1 MAKSQTARSTI
12 KNDPFATLIPDREAE
27 QAAREEE
34 ANEAAQSGN
43 VANVVVANSDA
54 PSHVAPSG
62 ASTHSVAASNVV
74 TPLRREQPQPVQATS
89 KADGQKKEKLTVHL
103 THDLIE
109 RVKNAAYWNPRL
121 TIASIAEIGVK
132 FAIEQVEREN
142 GGAYPPRESELK
154 GGRPIGS

>member
-27 QAAREEE
+27 QAAEAEE
-34 ANEAAQSGN
+34 ASE
-43 VANVVVANSDA
+43 
-54 PSHVAPSG
+54 
-62 ASTHSVAASNVV
+62 STASNVV
-74 TPLRREQPQPVQATS
+74 TPLRREPTREQAASPVRSEQPRNAEAEP
-89 KADGQKKEKLTVHL
+89 KKGEGQKREKLTVHL

-121 TIASIAEIGVK
+121 TIASIAELGVK
-132 FAIEQVEREN
+132 YAIEQVEKEN
-142 GGAYPPRESELK
+142 GGAYPPREAELK

>member
-34 ANEAAQSGN
+34 ANEEAQSSP
-43 VANVVVANSDA
+43 VASSVA
-54 PSHVAPSG
+54 
-62 ASTHSVAASNVV
+62 TTSVAASNVV
-74 TPLRREQPQPVQATS
+74 TPLRREQPQPPAQATV

-121 TIASIAEIGVK
+121 TIASIAELGVK
-132 FAIEQVEREN
+132 YAIEQVEREN
-142 GGAYPPRESELK
+142 GEPTPRVRANSRAVAPSAPETK
-154 GGRPIGS
+154 

>member
-27 QAAREEE
+27 QAAAEEE
-34 ANEAAQSGN
+34 ANE
-43 VANVVVANSDA
+43 
-54 PSHVAPSG
+54 VAPN
-62 ASTHSVAASNVV
+62 SVAASSVV
-74 TPLRREQPQPVQATS
+74 TPLRRDQARETHRVQAETPQAAPS
-89 KADGQKKEKLTVHL
+89 RVDSGKADGQKKEKLTVHL

-121 TIASIAEIGVK
+121 TIASIAELGVK
-132 FAIEQVEREN
+132 YAIEQVEKEN
-142 GGAYPPRESELK
+142 GGPYPARESELK

>member
-27 QAAREEE
+27 QAAQEEE
-34 ANEAAQSGN
+34 ANEKAATG
-43 VANVVVANSDA
+43 
-54 PSHVAPSG
+54 
-62 ASTHSVAASNVV
+62 VV
-74 TPLRREQPQPVQATS
+74 TPLRREPSREQAREQTEAS
-89 KADGQKKEKLTVHL
+89 RADSARAESLKKEKLTVHL

-121 TIASIAEIGVK
+121 TIASIAEIGVRY
-132 FAIEQVEREN
+132 AIEQVEKEH
-142 GGAYPPRESELK
+142 GGAYPMRESELK

>member
-27 QAAREEE
+27 QAAAEEE
-34 ANEAAQSGN
+34 ANE
-43 VANVVVANSDA
+43 
-54 PSHVAPSG
+54 VAPS
-62 ASTHSVAASNVV
+62 SVV
-74 TPLRREQPQPVQATS
+74 TPLRRDQARETHRVQAETPQAAPNRVDS
-89 KADGQKKEKLTVHL
+89 GKADGQKKEKLTVHL

-121 TIASIAEIGVK
+121 TIASIAELGVK
-132 FAIEQVEREN
+132 YAIEQVEKEN
-142 GGAYPPRESELK
+142 GGPYPARESELK